1 MNESNIQANCISRDK
16 TKDLVTLDQHFE
28 NALRHARTEFEST
41 GMIKPQF
48 ECVTEG
54 ETFHVCANWSNLD
67 EKCAACRALR
77 DSFRRRGVNRYVF
90 TSEAWVGRT
99 PEVPGR
105 VRLARHLPARPP
117 SARSRLLGS
126 TSATATSLTRLSTC
140 DNLATR
146 GQCDDPG
153 RGECVQVIAIERNG
167 SRKCARA
174 EIMRKAKTVTLGP
187 WEERDDV
194 QGWWFELLGE
204 SYSDRA
210 SGEGQPLPTELSADE
225 SEDFRDQYLTKPGEL
240 RDSFEIQSNLRD
252 LICDLQKHPNDD
264 SIIIVG
270 ALENVLCRILKEMG
284 SLTGVG
290 AFARF
295 LRDHPDKFPMFPTVP
310 PQVPSAHHV
319 SLYTAYTA
327 ALRRFSSEQREA
339 GHSLSAIFHAFMNTY
354 MYVGS
359 QEIGALSL
367 ADRIQNWSPEHQ
379 AKLREVGLRS
389 SSELDP
395 EEGKVFLA
403 LSADRYPIG
412 AMGRRNDVGDLFVSN
427 LITFPYPNFATAVTT
442 LKRSGLA
449 ELILGSAATE
459 LLRKFEQ
466 VDVVSVGSGI
476 Q

>member
-1 MNESNIQANCISRDK
+1 MNKRDIQANCISGDD

-48 ECVTEG
+48 ECLTEG
-54 ETFHVCANWSNLD
+54 ESFHVCANWSNPD
-67 EKCAACRALR
+67 EKYVACRALR

-99 PEVPGR
+99 PEVP
-105 VRLARHLPARPP
+105 PA
-117 SARSRLLGS
+117 
-126 TSATATSLTRLSTC
+126 
-140 DNLATR
+140 
-146 GQCDDPG
+146 DDPG
-153 RGECVQVIAIERNG
+153 RGECVQVIAIEYNG
-167 SRKCARA
+167 SRKYARA
-174 EIMRKAKTVTLGP
+174 EIMRNGQTVTLGP
-187 WEERDDV
+187 WEESDV
-194 QGWWFELLGE
+194 VLQGWWFELLGE
-204 SYSDRA
+204 AYSDRA
-210 SGEGQPLPTELSADE
+210 PGEGQPSPTELSADE
-225 SEDFRDQYLTKPGEL
+225 SEDFCNQYLTKPGEL

-264 SIIIVG
+264 SIIIFG
-270 ALENVLCRILKEMG
+270 ALENVLCSIVKEMG

-359 QEIGALSL
+359 HEIGALKL
-367 ADRIQNWSPEHQ
+367 ADRIQNWSPKHQ

-412 AMGRRNDVGDLFVSN
+412 VMGRRNDVGDLFVSN
-427 LITFPYPNFATAVTT
+427 IITFPYPNFASAVAT